1 MLKTMEELKT
11 FLSKQPTKGQITV
24 ELQDLNKEIKRL
36 DSIRVEYGNA
46 NSRLS
51 NDIKKKNNC
60 WTHHTNYNVKDRQK
74 FNNNITKRQQLIDQI
89 TDLVAIKK
97 ELMDYKPIEYVQGK
111 LDFAGLTE
119 QLQKY
124 I

>member
-1 MLKTMEELKT
+1 MLKTMEELNS

-24 ELQDLNKEIKRL
+24 ELQDIDKELKRL

-74 FNNNITKRQQLIDQI
+74 FNNNLTKKQQIIDQI
-89 TDLVAIKK
+89 TDLTAIKK

-124 I
+124 L